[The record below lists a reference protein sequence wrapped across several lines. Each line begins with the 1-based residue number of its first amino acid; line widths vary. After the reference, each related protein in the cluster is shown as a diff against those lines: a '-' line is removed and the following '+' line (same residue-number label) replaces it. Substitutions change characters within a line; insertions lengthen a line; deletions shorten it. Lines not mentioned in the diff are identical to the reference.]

1 VKSPL
6 ASFVP
11 DAAQAV
17 LMVKKMG
24 IVKAGFSSGR
34 RALDEEERTARR

>member
-24 IVKAGFSSGR
+24 IVKAGFRSSAGT
-34 RALDEEERTARR
+34 LDGEERTAQR

>member
-1 VKSPL
+1 VKKSP

-17 LMVKKMG
+17 LMGKKMG
-24 IVKAGFSSGR
+24 IVKAGFR
-34 RALDEEERTARR
+34 